1 MHYKRP
7 GLKKTLDLLE
17 LMQIM
22 AKISDIVTKYP
33 KSSGYLINVLE
44 GQIKKIIKRPVL
56 NKGVRNGKNP
66 KKNKSPGDFN

>member
-1 MHYKRP
+1 
-7 GLKKTLDLLE
+7 
-17 LMQIM
+17 M

-66 KKNKSPGDFN
+66 KKNKSPGDFY